1 MKRLHVNIL
10 VKDLQ
15 KSIDFYSAL
24 FASEPTKQKA
34 DYAKWMLDDPRVNFA
49 ITHRPLGGSGIE
61 HLGIE
66 AENPEELQELYQRVD
81 KAQMSMKDEGETV
94 CCYAKSTKGWVDDP
108 QKVSWELFHTSGD
121 AETFYGGD
129 EACCNPAEAA
139 ADAAC
144 CEPVAKV
151 VEKASGACC

>member
-24 FASEPTKQKA
+24 FASQPTKQKA

-49 ITHRPLGGSGIE
+49 ITMNPSGGSGIE

-66 AENPEELQELYQRVD
+66 AESPEELQELYQRVD
-81 KAQMSMKDEGETV
+81 QAQMAIKDEGETV
-94 CCYAKSTKGWVDDP
+94 CCYAKSTKGWLDDP
-108 QKVSWELFHTSGD
+108 QKVSWELFHTHGD
-121 AETFYGGD
+121 AETFYAP
-129 EACCNPAEAA
+129 EAEAA
-139 ADAAC
+139 C
-144 CEPVAKV
+144 CKD
-151 VEKASGACC
+151 EKASKACC